1 MRRNNPGAAIA
12 LCCVCVLLPI
22 ASRAAGSATAY
33 IDTVVA
39 RAIQPVM
46 QRYGV
51 PGMAVAIVAPG
62 QTVICNR
69 GVASKITGR
78 PVTGDTLFEIGSI
91 SKTFTATLAAYAQIT
106 GKLSLSDK
114 VSQHLPT
121 LRGSH
126 FDGVSVLN
134 LATHTPGGL
143 PLLVPAEI
151 ADTAQLM
158 AYFRDWKPAFAPG
171 TYRTYSNAG
180 IGLLGLVAAR
190 SMNGDFAAL
199 EQATLF
205 AGLGLH
211 HTYLEV
217 PQAQEAN
224 YAQGYTGGDKPV
236 RMTPGVA
243 AAEAYGIRTTA
254 ADLLRFVAA
263 NMRMLDLNQPLQ
275 QAITAT
281 HTGYFQFGA
290 MTQDLVWE
298 QHRYPMALSDL
309 LAGNADEVILH
320 ATPVTALDPPLA
332 PRDDVLINK
341 TGSTNGFAAYVVFVP
356 EKRLGVV
363 LLANKNFPIAA
374 RVTTAFEILS
384 QLGDHDSKP

>member
-62 QTVICNR
+62 QAVICNR

-236 RMTPGVA
+236 LMTPGVA